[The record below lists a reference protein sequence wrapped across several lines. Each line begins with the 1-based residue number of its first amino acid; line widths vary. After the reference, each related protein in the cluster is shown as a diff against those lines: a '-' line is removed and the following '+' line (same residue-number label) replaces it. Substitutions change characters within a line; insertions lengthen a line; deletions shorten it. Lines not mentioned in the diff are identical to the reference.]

1 MPHFG
6 TPHGVHVRF
15 AVLRSEDE
23 RFLRAHYTE
32 LITLRV
38 GKDSPGLLAGLPDIY
53 PARPQREKALNL
65 SVAIGGAA
73 REVKVHAVLDLLGI
87 GDWHEAHADGRFL
100 IGPDDD
106 LILALGKHLPA
117 KRLRPEV
124 RQARQIVSIN
134 NDVVKSYGHVA
145 SMRCALDLHPA
156 IPGSS
161 GRPHLAA

>member
-1 MPHFG
+1 M
-6 TPHGVHVRF
+6 
-15 AVLRSEDE
+15 LRTGSACGSRYCSLADE

-65 SVAIGGAA
+65 PVSIGGAA
-73 REVKVHAVLDLLGI
+73 REVKVHAVLDFLGI
-87 GDWHEAHADGRFL
+87 GDWHEAHADGRVL

-106 LILALGKHLPA
+106 LVLALGKHLPA

-124 RQARQIVSIN
+124 R
-134 NDVVKSYGHVA
+134 
-145 SMRCALDLHPA
+145 
-156 IPGSS
+156 
-161 GRPHLAA
+161 